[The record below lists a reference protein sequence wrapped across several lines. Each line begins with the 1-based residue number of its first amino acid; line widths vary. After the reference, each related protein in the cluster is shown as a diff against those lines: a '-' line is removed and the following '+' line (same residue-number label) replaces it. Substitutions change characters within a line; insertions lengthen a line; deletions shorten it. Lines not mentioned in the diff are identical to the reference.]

1 MNKCDLFFKFIFV
14 NKYKMLT
21 KCSPLVVI
29 FLRKICAIISNFT
42 GILDF
47 KLVNCMKEYFFNND
61 QISH

>member
-29 FLRKICAIISNFT
+29 FLCKICASISNF
-42 GILDF
+42 IQ
-47 KLVNCMKEYFFNND
+47 VY
-61 QISH
+61 

>member
-1 MNKCDLFFKFIFV
+1 MQSSRGDIFV
-14 NKYKMLT
+14 QNMCKYIK
-21 KCSPLVVI
+21 
-29 FLRKICAIISNFT
+29 FYT